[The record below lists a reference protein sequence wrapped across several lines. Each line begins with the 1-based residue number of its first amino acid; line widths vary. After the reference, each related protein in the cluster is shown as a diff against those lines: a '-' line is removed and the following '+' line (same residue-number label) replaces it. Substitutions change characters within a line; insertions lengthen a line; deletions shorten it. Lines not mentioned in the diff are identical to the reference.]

1 MSSALQFDA
10 DTGCIRVV
18 GELTIYQANAAAESL
33 RSAFESGS
41 LRQVD
46 LAGVTELDTAGLQ
59 LLLMAER
66 PPANGE
72 APVVLVNH
80 SQPVRD
86 VLELLG
92 VGVPS

>member
-1 MSSALQFDA
+1 MSSALRFDA
-10 DTGCIRVV
+10 DTGCITVA
-18 GELTIYQANAAAESL
+18 GELTIYQANAAAENL
-33 RSAFESGS
+33 RSAFASGS
-41 LRQVD
+41 LRRID

-66 PPANGE
+66 LPADGE
-72 APVVLVNH
+72 GLVELVNH

-86 VLELLG
+86 LLEVLG